1 MKALPSLAST
11 LLENYPKDPA
21 LYGKVAVLKGGWAE
35 HDVSVNSGNEVMKA
49 LKSAGVD
56 AHDILIKPDNDWL
69 KKLMTGK
76 FDRVFIALHG
86 RVGEDGTLQ
95 GALEILGLPYT
106 GTGVCPSAIAMNKLM
121 AKQVWK
127 ASGLPVLPF
136 EALSPDFKPEEIV
149 KKYGL
154 PLAVKPVCEGS
165 SIGISKVK
173 EIEKLRDAY
182 DLAFSHYKTVM
193 VEPWIDATE
202 YTVPIL
208 GGYALPSVNIK
219 PTQEFFDYQAKYID
233 DNTGFF
239 CPSGLSDQE
248 EKEIRQLAENAFNSI
263 GCTALARV
271 DMLRDK
277 DGKFW
282 LMEINTIPGMT
293 THSTTPRTVGVLG
306 YTFTDFVL
314 TLLAMTL

>member
-21 LYGKVAVLKGGWAE
+21 LYGKVAVLMGGWAE
-35 HDVSVNSGNEVMKA
+35 YDVSINSGTEVLKA

-56 AHDILIKPDNDWL
+56 AHEVLIKTDNDWL
-69 KKLMTGK
+69 KKLMAGK

-86 RVGEDGTLQ
+86 RVGEDGTMQ

-106 GTGVCPSAIAMNKLM
+106 GTGVCPSAIAMNKLRT
-121 AKQVWK
+121 KQIWK
-127 ASGLPVLPF
+127 AADLPTVPF
-136 EALSPDFKPEEIV
+136 EILSPDFKPEAIV

-154 PLAVKPVCEGS
+154 PLAVKPVNGGS
-165 SIGISKVK
+165 SFGVSKVK
-173 EIEKLRDAY
+173 KVEQLPDAY
-182 DLAFSHYKTVM
+182 QLALQYDNTVM
-193 VEPWIDATE
+193 VEPWIESTE
-202 YTVPIL
+202 YVVPIL
-208 GGYALPSVNIK
+208 GGYALPSVLIK

-239 CPSGLSDQE
+239 CPSGLSDKE
-248 EKEIRQLAENAFNSI
+248 EKEIRQLAENAFNSL
-263 GCTALARV
+263 GCTSLARL
-271 DMLRDK
+271 DILRDQT
-277 DGKFW
+277 GKFW